1 MIKHI
6 ADGAEHIFLALGPT
20 DFRNY
25 EKYNVMG
32 SDIARFY

>member
-1 MIKHI
+1 MMRHI
-6 ADGAEHIFLALGPT
+6 ADGADHIYLALGKT

-32 SDIARFY
+32 SVITRLD